1 MQFHRRSIRLPE
13 YDYASYGWY
22 FVTICAQDR
31 ELYFENKNIN
41 KLIDFYWRN
50 LKNKFENIDLDE
62 YVIMPNHL
70 HGIIVI
76 NNSVGATLV
85 VAHDV
90 VAHNNR
96 AGTRP
101 APTKN
106 KPTLGNIIGAFKS
119 TTTDRYAQGV
129 KTKNWPWFAG
139 RLWQRNY
146 YERIIRNNQ
155 ELNRI
160 RLYIQNNPANWETDR
175 NNPKNFENQKI
186 KN

>member
-1 MQFHRRSIRLPE
+1 MEFHRRSIRLPD
-13 YDYASYGWY
+13 YDYSDFGYY

-31 ELYFENKNIN
+31 ELYFENDDVKQIIKNMWI
-41 KLIDFYWRN
+41 KLPT
-50 LKNKFENIDLDE
+50 KFNNIDLDAC
-62 YVIMPNHL
+62 VVMPNHL

-90 VAHNNR
+90 VAQNKR

-101 APTKN
+101 APTTKS
-106 KPTLGNIIGAFKS
+106 KSLGNIIGAFKS
-119 TTTDRYAQGV
+119 ITTHEYIQNI
-129 KTKNWPWFAG
+129 KTNNWHWFAG

-160 RLYIQNNPANWETDR
+160 RQYIINNPDNWETDR
-175 NNPKNFENQKI
+175 NNPKNFKL
-186 KN
+186 